1 MGRFKQLYTKEFFP
15 TSNDVEAYK
24 NADCRLDYSYYFEY
38 PFLYDAHT
46 YDITLKIFFDDD
58 DAFSECLK
66 DLYEMHFEADIVST
80 ETQMVITLV
89 DGHHKMFGEKAT
101 VVQRI
106 TVNEGEKT
114 VTFESSAEPWFG
126 DLDN

>member
-1 MGRFKQLYTKEFFP
+1 MSFYELIAENGIYLLGAMGKTLELTFLSLVFAAIIGLFFGL
-15 TSNDVEAYK
+15 S
-24 NADCRLDYSYYFEY
+24 
-38 PFLYDAHT
+38 
-46 YDITLKIFFDDD
+46 
-58 DAFSECLK
+58 LK

-89 DGHHKMFGEKAT
+89 DGHYKMFGEKAT